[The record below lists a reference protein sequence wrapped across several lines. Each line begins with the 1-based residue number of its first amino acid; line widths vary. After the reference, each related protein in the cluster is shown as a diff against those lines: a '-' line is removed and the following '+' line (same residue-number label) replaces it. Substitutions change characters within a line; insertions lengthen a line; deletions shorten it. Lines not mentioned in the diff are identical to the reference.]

1 MRSRQIVVLPGGLT
15 IERVA
20 PGLFEVTLASPD
32 GVSSGLLGMWDLQ
45 QLVDERARPPR
56 QLVPPRYKH

>member
-1 MRSRQIVVLPGGLT
+1 MRPREIVVLPGGLT

-20 PGLFEVTLASPD
+20 LGLFELTFASPD

-45 QLVDERARPPR
+45 QLVDELAAG
-56 QLVPPRYKH
+56 LAT